1 MKEQE
6 LYNALISVN
15 IPETQAKQIAED
27 TMNEDKIADAM
38 LYGIR
43 HYGDKATTSIVEI
56 RTAMVVN
63 KCDEFQAVDILVND
77 RKK

>member
-27 TMNEDKIADAM
+27 AMNEDKSQM
-38 LYGIR
+38 PCCTVFV
-43 HYGDKATTSIVEI
+43 TTE
-56 RTAMVVN
+56 T
-63 KCDEFQAVDILVND
+63 KQQHQL
-77 RKK
+77 

>member
-27 TMNEDKIADAM
+27 AMNEDKIADSM

-56 RTAMVVN
+56 RTTMVVN
-63 KCDEFQAVDILVND
+63 NCDEFQAVDLLA
-77 RKK
+77 KP